1 MIFDFLAFVESW
13 AEIYK
18 PMQHRPKKNER
29 VFVTQ
34 SFFQLTSGVQG
45 VDVRTGNPIAVV
57 ENDCSGVLGDKFDE
71 PSCTVYFLCRSK
83 EVGDARYGDAAKKEA
98 KEAMKAFVNALR
110 AFVNADRKE
119 VEKMHLPDE
128 GYLHDL
134 YVQDFE
140 LGRQI
145 CRGINVA
152 RIAYQNINELWDG
165 WQGVGITIDT
175 QERCSRCVIETDYD

>member
-1 MIFDFLAFVESW
+1 MTFDFLSFVESW

-18 PMQHRPKKNER
+18 PMQRRPKKNER
-29 VFVTQ
+29 VFVTPNM
-34 SFFQLTSGVQG
+34 FKLRSGVQG

-71 PSCTVYFLCRSK
+71 PSYTVYFLCRSK

-145 CRGINVA
+145 CRGINVS

-175 QERCSRCVIETDYD
+175 QERYSRCVIETDYD